1 MTRTRILIVDDH
13 AVVRAG
19 LRGLIEAREDLVVVG
34 EASCGKEALAEL
46 RRTPVDVVL
55 ADITMPDT
63 VATTFIERVLT
74 LSPSTKVLVL
84 TMHDDPLYLRSV
96 MAAGAT
102 GYVTK
107 SAAPAEL
114 LEGIRAVHQ
123 GRTFVAAAMA
133 SPARPARPVAAAR
146 VSPSSPL
153 STRERQVLALL
164 ARGHTYDQVAR
175 ALRVSVNSVG
185 TYRSRIAVKLGA
197 GGRADLVR
205 AANDLGLLDP
215 I

>member
-19 LRGLIEAREDLVVVG
+19 LRSLIEASEDLVVVG

-46 RRTPVDVVL
+46 CRRPVDVVL

-74 LSPSTKVLVL
+74 RSPSTKVLVL
-84 TMHDDPLYLRSV
+84 TVHDDPLYLRSV

-114 LEGIRAVHQ
+114 LEGIRTVHQ

-133 SPARPARPVAAAR
+133 SSVCPARAADRATR
-146 VSPSSPL
+146 SPSSPL
-153 STRERQVLALL
+153 SPRERQVLALV
-164 ARGHTYDQVAR
+164 ARGHTYDQIAR
-175 ALRVSVNSVG
+175 TLRVSVNSVG

-205 AANDLGLLDP
+205 AAHDLGLLDP